1 MASTGRELTW
11 KEDNLRVTSKLSKKA
26 KLARQYYSTL
36 AREQKPPARERA
48 KTTARKRA
56 KTTARERA
64 KTTARTRRQQGQPE
78 QDSQSFPACNCRR
91 RQAPT
96 QVLAHLSQ
104 EKESARSGTSRN
116 RKGAPVAKPIA
127 NPHAKHLADGNLLL
141 SVLRTQPTTPRVPS
155 QENLHRGLLSTS
167 RETSHPRK
175 RLLAR
180 GKNDSNSSCSI
191 PRRQGDNHHMETCS
205 PSPSRS
211 RSSSP
216 RSNNHRSTSPSNSS
230 HASGS

>member
-1 MASTGRELTW
+1 M
-11 KEDNLRVTSKLSKKA
+11 SKKA

-36 AREQKPPARERA
+36 AREQKPPLAREQKPPLAREQKPPLA
-48 KTTARKRA
+48 REQKPPLALVVNKDNQSRTVSPFLLATAGADKHQPRYSLTSLKRKRA
-56 KTTARERA
+56 PARA
-64 KTTARTRRQQGQPE
+64 P
-78 QDSQSFPACNCRR
+78 PAI
-91 RQAPT
+91 
-96 QVLAHLSQ
+96 
-104 EKESARSGTSRN
+104 EK
-116 RKGAPVAKPIA
+116 APVAKPIA
-127 NPHAKHLADGNLLL
+127 NPHAKHLADGNPLL

-191 PRRQGDNHHMETCS
+191 PRRQGDNHHTETCS

>member
-36 AREQKPPARERA
+36 AREQKPPLAREQ
-48 KTTARKRA
+48 KPPL
-56 KTTARERA
+56 AREQKPPLAREQKPPLA
-64 KTTARTRRQQGQPE
+64 LVVNKDNQSRTVSPFLLATAGADKHQPRY
-78 QDSQSFPACNCRR
+78 SL
-91 RQAPT
+91 T
-96 QVLAHLSQ
+96 Q
-104 EKESARSGTSRN
+104 EKESARSCTSCN

-180 GKNDSNSSCSI
+180 DKNDSNSSCSI
-191 PRRQGDNHHMETCS
+191 PRRQGDNHHTETCS